1 MRPIFVFAFLV
12 AASAA
17 VAQTPTG
24 GQQQGGGGS
33 VRTPVEQNGPFGS
46 QWSKPTSQTGGT
58 IYMDPRVNT
67 GPQRPRNS
75 TQCPGGRT
83 LRNGVCQ

>member
-1 MRPIFVFAFLV
+1 MRPILAFAFCF
-12 AASAA
+12 AATAA
-17 VAQTPTG
+17 MAQVST
-24 GQQQGGGGS
+24 GQQQSGGS

-46 QWSKPTSQTGGT
+46 QWSKPTSQTGGY
-58 IYMDPRVNT
+58 IYMDPRVNNA
-67 GPQRPRNS
+67 PKRPRNA